1 MALHVAFGS
10 PWIGF
15 TQHWWVPSSQG
26 WSVVGLAVGA
36 AVGFVGAAV
45 GVAVGESVGAAV
57 GVAVGKSVGAAVGI
71 ADGVVEE
78 AQNTSQ
84 SILPA
89 ALRPMT
95 AHSAAC
101 CGHSSHVPASTES

>member
-26 WSVVGLAVGA
+26 WSVVGLAVGD

-57 GVAVGKSVGAAVGI
+57 GVA
-71 ADGVVEE
+71 DGVIEE
-78 AQNTSQ
+78 EQNTSQ